1 MESGYAQIGFADHTP
16 WPRQESIQTHM
27 RMPLDELDGYVSAVR
42 QLGQEYSGKIGIHL
56 GLEAEYYP
64 EYMNW
69 LRDTRERCG
78 IDYLIFGNHYDTVRE
93 DFYFGAVNSPED
105 VRRYARHAI
114 KGLESGLFAC
124 LAHPDVFMQGYTRF
138 DANCRSASR
147 DICVAAREHNVL
159 LEYNLSGL
167 NNHNRRG
174 AGFPCPAFWE
184 IAAEENAAA
193 VIGIDAHSPE
203 RYRNRELYDL
213 AVMHLSALGIKRADT
228 ITQQGMKPASI
239 A

>member
-1 MESGYAQIGFADHTP
+1 
-16 WPRQESIQTHM
+16 M

-42 QLGQEYSGKIGIHL
+42 RLGQEYSGKIGIRL

-69 LRDTRERCG
+69 LKDTRERCG
-78 IDYLIFGNHYDTVRE
+78 IEYLLFGNHYDNVRE
-93 DFYFGAVNSPED
+93 DLYLGAAKNPED

-138 DANCRSASR
+138 DAECRSASR

-167 NNHNRRG
+167 YNHSRRG
-174 AGFPCPAFWE
+174 MGFPCPDFWE
-184 IAAEENAAA
+184 IAAQEGIVAI
-193 VIGIDAHSPE
+193 IGIDAHNPE
-203 RYRNRELYDL
+203 RFRDKELYDL
-213 AVMHLSALGIKRADT
+213 AAMHLKSLGIKRTDSIAM
-228 ITQQGMKPASI
+228 QGLRPASI